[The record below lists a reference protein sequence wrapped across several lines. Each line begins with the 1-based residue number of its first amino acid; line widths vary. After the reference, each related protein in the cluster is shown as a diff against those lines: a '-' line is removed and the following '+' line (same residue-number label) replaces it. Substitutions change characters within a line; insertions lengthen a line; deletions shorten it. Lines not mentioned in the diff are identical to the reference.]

1 MKIQCVEKDIRQVL
15 ESGTYLIPRFQRPFS
30 WDEDNVQEFWVDSTS
45 DLKKDYFIGAF
56 VSYNLSSSSFGLV
69 DGQQRITTITIALC
83 AIRDKFNNLGFA
95 APANGVHRL
104 IETRDLNDQAQ
115 FVLKT
120 ETSYPYLQA
129 KIQSLEKEET
139 EIDVGE
145 EEKAISAAYKL
156 IHTLIDQGV
165 KEAASKVD
173 SSKAKAA
180 SKKWLESV
188 RDKLLGL
195 KVISITLDNQDD
207 AYLIFETLNTR
218 GKDLTAADLAKNH
231 LLRLLP
237 SKGKAIDRPKDHWV
251 EVQSTLEQASRPIQV
266 ATFLHHYW
274 LSKHP
279 FTTEKELFKAIKN
292 EVSANNVRAV
302 LDELRTDS
310 DLYRGILEPERL
322 ALWNKGNRDVED
334 SLRCISD
341 VLNIQIANPL
351 LLTVL
356 RLFSAKKLKDGQVR
370 EIFWLVER
378 YHYLYTTISNLP
390 SSGGVS
396 KMYAAHAR
404 ALATAADANARGLC
418 INEFKMKIKSRV
430 PARDTFI
437 TRFKALNYLT
447 PRHKE
452 IIGYTLWKIYKHRNP
467 AVDVDRTRQSLEHLL
482 SQNTGAPSLH
492 SIGNLLGVPVK
503 YNGEVLAANNFA
515 DKKALLKKHGYIL
528 EPQIEAA
535 TTWGTAEIER
545 RTGDLAELA
554 YDVVW
559 AIK

>member
-1 MKIQCVEKDIRQVL
+1 M
-15 ESGTYLIPRFQRPFS
+15 
-30 WDEDNVQEFWVDSTS
+30 
-45 DLKKDYFIGAF
+45 
-56 VSYNLSSSSFGLV
+56 
-69 DGQQRITTITIALC
+69 
-83 AIRDKFNNLGFA
+83 
-95 APANGVHRL
+95 
-104 IETRDLNDQAQ
+104 
-115 FVLKT
+115 
-120 ETSYPYLQA
+120 
-129 KIQSLEKEET
+129 
-139 EIDVGE
+139 
-145 EEKAISAAYKL
+145 SA
-156 IHTLIDQGV
+156 T
-165 KEAASKVD
+165 
-173 SSKAKAA
+173 
-180 SKKWLESV
+180 
-188 RDKLLGL
+188 
-195 KVISITLDNQDD
+195 
-207 AYLIFETLNTR
+207 
-218 GKDLTAADLAKNH
+218 
-231 LLRLLP
+231 
-237 SKGKAIDRPKDHWV
+237 
-251 EVQSTLEQASRPIQV
+251 
-266 ATFLHHYW
+266 
-274 LSKHP
+274 
-279 FTTEKELFKAIKN
+279 
-292 EVSANNVRAV
+292 NVRAV

-322 ALWNKGNRDVED
+322 TLWNKGNRDVED
-334 SLRCISD
+334 SLRCISE

-418 INEFKMKIKSRV
+418 INEFKKKIKSKV

-437 TRFKALNYLT
+437 TRFKALNYMT

-467 AVDVDRTRQSLEHLL
+467 AVDVDRTGQSLEHLL
-482 SQNTGAPSLH
+482 SQNTGAPSMH

-515 DKKALLKKHGYIL
+515 DKKSLLKKHGYIL
-528 EPQIEAA
+528 ETQIDAA
-535 TTWGTAEIER
+535 TTWGTAEIDC

-554 YDVVW
+554 YDEVW

>member
-30 WDEDNVQEFWVDSTS
+30 WDEDNVEEFWVDSTS

-56 VSYNLSSSSFGLV
+56 VSYNLTSSSFGLV

-83 AIRDKFNNLGFA
+83 AIRDKFSALGFI
-95 APANGVHRL
+95 APAKGVHRL

-139 EIDVGE
+139 DIDIGE
-145 EEKAISAAYKL
+145 EERAISTAYKV
-156 IHTLIDQGV
+156 IYSLIDQGV

-173 SSKAKAA
+173 PSKSKVA
-180 SKKWLESV
+180 SKKWLEGV

-251 EVQSTLEQASRPIQV
+251 EIQSTLEQANRPIQMT
-266 ATFLHHYW
+266 TFLHHYW

-279 FTTEKELFKAIKN
+279 FTTEKELFKAIKS
-292 EVSANNVRAV
+292 EVSAANVRAV
-302 LDELRTDS
+302 LDEMRTDS
-310 DLYRGILEPERL
+310 DLYRGISEPERL
-322 ALWNKGNRDVED
+322 TLWNKGNRDIED

-351 LLTVL
+351 LLTAL
-356 RLFSAKKLKDGQVR
+356 RLFNAKKLKDGQVR
-370 EIFWLVER
+370 EIFSLVER

-404 ALATAADANARGLC
+404 ALATAIDTNSRGLC
-418 INEFKMKIKSRV
+418 INEFKKKIKSKA

-437 TRFKALNYLT
+437 TRFKMLNYLN

-452 IIGYTLWKIYKHRNP
+452 IIGYTLWKIYKYQNP
-467 AVDVDRTRQSLEHLL
+467 AVDVDRQSQSLEHVL
-482 SQNTGAPSLH
+482 SQSTGATSVH

-503 YNGEVLAANNFA
+503 YNGEVLAANGFA
-515 DKKALLKKHGYIL
+515 EKKALLKRHGYIL
-528 EPQIEAA
+528 EGQMDAA
-535 TTWGTAEIER
+535 TSWGTTEIEK
-545 RTGDLAELA
+545 RTSDLAELA
-554 YDVVW
+554 YDKVW